1 MYDFQTKSDA
11 FFDINPITK
20 IIVFLAANLLIL
32 GAKTYRTEVGFF
44 VLVFALGINGKLYK
58 LTCKYSVLFIVLIL
72 IDCFLKSNS
81 NLIISVIVIIAR
93 IVRMFFP
100 IVFAAHILVSSTS
113 TGEFIAAFDKM
124 KFPTAFTVTFSVMMR
139 FIPTVKEELNAI
151 RQAMSYRGISIN
163 LKSII
168 CHPVL
173 LIEHVLVP
181 LLISSAN
188 VMDELAAASM
198 CRGLDVDVDRTSIYT
213 VKFRLQD
220 FLLVALAF
228 LVFGLAKGGWL

>member
-32 GAKTYRTEVGFF
+32 GAKTYRTEVVFF
-44 VLVFALGINGKLYK
+44 LLVFALGINGKLYK

>member
-1 MYDFQTKSDA
+1 
-11 FFDINPITK
+11 
-20 IIVFLAANLLIL
+20 
-32 GAKTYRTEVGFF
+32 
-44 VLVFALGINGKLYK
+44 
-58 LTCKYSVLFIVLIL
+58 
-72 IDCFLKSNS
+72 
-81 NLIISVIVIIAR
+81 
-93 IVRMFFP
+93 MFFP

>member
-32 GAKTYRTEVGFF
+32 GAKTYRTEVVFF